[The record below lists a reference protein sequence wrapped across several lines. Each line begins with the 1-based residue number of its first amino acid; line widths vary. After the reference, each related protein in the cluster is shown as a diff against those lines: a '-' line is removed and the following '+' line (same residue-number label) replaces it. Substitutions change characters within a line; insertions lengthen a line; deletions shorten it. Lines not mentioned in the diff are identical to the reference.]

1 MDLSSGMAGL
11 KGAGP
16 RAKAAH
22 GQWWRPRSPFVCS
35 HGLEHRPVSETVADL
50 SMSAASSFFWEMIHA
65 SNRPPWQMGAGKVAT
80 AQVRLQQLVML
91 TFTASMLLC
100 PPLHRHLDTSQPLLL
115 VQQLVQD

>member
-1 MDLSSGMAGL
+1 
-11 KGAGP
+11 
-16 RAKAAH
+16 
-22 GQWWRPRSPFVCS
+22 
-35 HGLEHRPVSETVADL
+35 
-50 SMSAASSFFWEMIHA
+50 
-65 SNRPPWQMGAGKVAT
+65 MGAGKVAT